1 MLQTDYSNLFA
12 AGLRVIESR
21 SSSYRSSSVSSS
33 PTPDHQDVTALN
45 RTPRG
50 RRFISQPD
58 YGLARPHGVKR
69 TQPRILARTPQI
81 VSCPGPRGGVQCP
94 VVSWRKP
101 HWTYGYGTG
110 CVDPYLH
117 KIDSGSPS
125 SNRKAIIV
133 TLPNSPSLEEHGI
146 PTSQTRLRDRR
157 VSVQTVPVH
166 MMTTHPSRPSL
177 DKRAVWDD
185 ESTSNSSSSDGR
197 SGMDNDWRQFRVEWI
212 DFEGDP

>member
-1 MLQTDYSNLFA
+1 MGLEYPRLPSN
-12 AGLRVIESR
+12 
-21 SSSYRSSSVSSS
+21 VSSGVS
-33 PTPDHQDVTALN
+33 FLPTHLAFHTPNNDVY
-45 RTPRG
+45 
-50 RRFISQPD
+50 RRRED
-58 YGLARPHGVKR
+58 E
-69 TQPRILARTPQI
+69 
-81 VSCPGPRGGVQCP
+81 
-94 VVSWRKP
+94 
-101 HWTYGYGTG
+101 